1 MVEPAPAPKP
11 DLTPVVA
18 VGGVVLAPGPRVL
31 LVKRG
36 TPPLAGQWTLP
47 GGRLHGGETIAAAV
61 EREVLEETGIHV
73 AAGSLVEVVE
83 IMTDGYHYVILDHLC
98 TPVDP
103 SEVPKAG
110 DDAAEA
116 RYARPNELSS
126 LAVTEAVNRVVM
138 KGLAMRQ
145 AQNEDE

>member
-1 MVEPAPAPKP
+1 MEPAAARKP

-18 VGGVVLAPGPRVL
+18 VGGVVIATGPRVL

-36 TPPLAGQWTLP
+36 SPPLVGQWTLP
-47 GGRLHGGETIAAAV
+47 GGRLRGGESIAQAV

-73 AAGSLVEVVE
+73 AAGNLVEVVE
-83 IMTDGYHYVILDHLC
+83 IMTEGYHYVIHDHLC

-103 SEVPKAG
+103 SEAPKAG

-116 RYARPNELSS
+116 RYVLPNELSS

-138 KGLAMRQ
+138 RALAMRQ
-145 AQNEDE
+145 ALNEDE